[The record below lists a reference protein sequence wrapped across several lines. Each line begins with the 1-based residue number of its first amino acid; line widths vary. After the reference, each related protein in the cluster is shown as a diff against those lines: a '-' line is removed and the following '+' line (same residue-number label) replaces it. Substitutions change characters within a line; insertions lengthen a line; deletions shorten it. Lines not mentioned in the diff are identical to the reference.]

1 MILLV
6 AVSITAL
13 VVLIT
18 ALRILARQFVSPN
31 CSEGTGWID
40 ELSTDRYRP
49 MLRLLDEEDFKF
61 LRNQPGFVPD
71 METELRIQR
80 YRMFRGYLRS
90 LDADFGRICMA
101 LKCILVRSKIDR
113 PDLASALVRTQMVFA
128 YRKMAIQF
136 EVVLF
141 RYGLGTVDASGLVK
155 LFDGMRLELQALVP
169 AQMAA
174 GA

>member
-1 MILLV
+1 
-6 AVSITAL
+6 
-13 VVLIT
+13 
-18 ALRILARQFVSPN
+18 
-31 CSEGTGWID
+31 
-40 ELSTDRYRP
+40 
-49 MLRLLDEEDFKF
+49 
-61 LRNQPGFVPD
+61 
-71 METELRIQR
+71 
-80 YRMFRGYLRS
+80 
-90 LDADFGRICMA
+90 MA